1 MKMRR
6 LAMIGAGIILL
17 SSCSISRYAANTTYP
32 QISEEHSHEGILEE
46 CLYSCSAGGPSER
59 RMYVY
64 LPSEYYDTA
73 ASYPVYYLLHGA
85 RGNEL
90 SWIEKGDLLHNI
102 DSLTS
107 AGMMDETI
115 VVLPNVAQYN
125 NDLDFG
131 KSRLKGAVESFF
143 ENDGKVEYSF
153 INDVVAKIDSIYR
166 TIPKK
171 SHRAIG
177 GLSLGALQAIQI
189 SATHP
194 DMFDYIGLYSPLVHP
209 FIKYSTHSS
218 FYSKLKKKQT
228 MQFADPPKLYW
239 IMIGKTD
246 FFYPRMNSYCR
257 YLHRKGYRH
266 EYFVSPGGHQW
277 YNWEEY
283 NNMFMKKLWKSHQT
297 PST

>member
-1 MKMRR
+1 
-6 LAMIGAGIILL
+6 MIGAGIILL

-90 SWIEKGDLLHNI
+90 SWIEKGDLLH
-102 DSLTS
+102 
-107 AGMMDETI
+107 
-115 VVLPNVAQYN
+115 
-125 NDLDFG
+125 
-131 KSRLKGAVESFF
+131 
-143 ENDGKVEYSF
+143 
-153 INDVVAKIDSIYR
+153 KIDS
-166 TIPKK
+166 T
-171 SHRAIG
+171 
-177 GLSLGALQAIQI
+177 
-189 SATHP
+189 
-194 DMFDYIGLYSPLVHP
+194 
-209 FIKYSTHSS
+209 YSTHSS
-218 FYSKLKKKQT
+218 FYLKLKKKQT

-257 YLHRKGYRH
+257 YLYCKGYRH

-283 NNMFMKKLWKSHQT
+283 NNMFMKKLWKSHQS